1 MFRIFSFN
9 ISHCISLFFFNF
21 VLCYLLFHSPQTTYI
36 HMKEEEE
43 KKEQKLLQKINFE
56 TTVLYTLVVYKK

>member
-1 MFRIFSFN
+1 
-9 ISHCISLFFFNF
+9 
-21 VLCYLLFHSPQTTYI
+21 
-36 HMKEEEE
+36 MKEEEE